1 MDIKTF
7 PIVVPADL
15 LDRVGK
21 VLKDKETKHEFI
33 VKAVQEKLQG
43 RENK

>member
-1 MDIKTF
+1 MNIKTF
-7 PIVVPADL
+7 PIVVPAEL

-21 VLKDKETKHEFI
+21 VLKGRETKHDFI